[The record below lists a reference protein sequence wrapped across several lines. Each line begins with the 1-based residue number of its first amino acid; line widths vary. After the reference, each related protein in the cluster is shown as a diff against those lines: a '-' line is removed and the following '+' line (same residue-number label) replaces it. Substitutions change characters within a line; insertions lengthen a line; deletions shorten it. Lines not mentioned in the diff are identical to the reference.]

1 MRRDSLC
8 KSRRAPVLAFC
19 LALVAFASAAR
30 LGAAG
35 GDEPLLLVDRVGRV
49 EAWPAV
55 TVLFESGEPLTIEQV
70 SGSFDR
76 FEKPRSAYAALG
88 VSTAAVWLRIPL
100 AVAADSDGHWILDV
114 DYAPLDL
121 IDAYLLGKEG
131 DVLERAALGNRRPFV
146 SRPLQSRTHSVPL
159 TMRAGEQ
166 YDLVVRIVSSGTLVL
181 PVTLNK
187 PTAFHAAALREQML
201 QGVLTG
207 IALCLLLY
215 SLAQWLV
222 LREPFFLKYCVLIT
236 GSLFFSLLHFG
247 IGTQYLWTDLFAVE
261 HYAGGTSALIALI
274 GSFLFI
280 EQALDEPRRSNAF
293 PRLMKG
299 GAVGC
304 ALLAVVYPLDVVAST
319 TITALISVLGPLP
332 ALLGIPGAVRKAR
345 AGDPIGGTLLVAWV
359 VYFFTTTIIIGV
371 IGGWMPAQFWTLHA
385 FQFGA
390 TFDMVAFTYVLG
402 LRTRAIRQV
411 AQRAS
416 VERDLMRSLATTDPL
431 TGLANRR
438 GLSHAFV
445 DAQERAASPGL
456 LALYLID
463 VDGFK
468 LVNDRFGHEAGDEL
482 LIQISSRL
490 RSAVRVSDIVARLGG
505 DEFVVVANGLTSES
519 LADDLGH
526 ALVALGEQPFALARG
541 TAHVGLTVG
550 YALAPPADRDPA
562 VLLQQAD
569 AAMYEGKRAGKRCLR
584 RAAAGGLPPVS
595 QMTAHLVEPGV
606 P

>member
-1 MRRDSLC
+1 M
-8 KSRRAPVLAFC
+8 VLAFC
-19 LALVAFASAAR
+19 LLALSAFASAAPP
-30 LGAAG
+30 GAG
-35 GDEPLLLVDRVGRV
+35 GDDTLLLVDRVGRI
-49 EAWPAV
+49 EAWPTV

-70 SGSFDR
+70 SRSFER
-76 FEKPRSAYAALG
+76 FARPRSAYAALG

-131 DVLERAALGNRRPFV
+131 DVLERVALGNRRPFA
-146 SRPLQSRTHSVPL
+146 SRPLQSRTHTVPL
-159 TMRAGEQ
+159 TMRAGER
-166 YDLVVRIVSSGTLVL
+166 YDLVIRVVSSGTLVL

-187 PTAFHAAALREQML
+187 PTAFHAAAVREQML

-236 GSLFFSLLHFG
+236 GSLLFSLLHFG
-247 IGTQYLWTDLFAVE
+247 IGTQYLWTDLFAIE
-261 HYAGGTSALIALI
+261 HYAGGMSALVALI

-280 EQALDEPRRSNAF
+280 EQALDESHRSKAF

-304 ALLAVVYPLDVVAST
+304 ALLAVVYPLDLVAST

-332 ALLGIPGAVRKAR
+332 ALFGIPGAVRKAR

-359 VYFFTTTIIIGV
+359 VYFFTTAIIIGV

-416 VERDLMRSLATTDPL
+416 VERDLLRSLATTDPL

-438 GLSHAFV
+438 GLSHALLDV
-445 DAQERAASPGL
+445 QDRATSPGL

-490 RSAVRVSDIVARLGG
+490 RSAVRASDIVARLGG
-505 DEFVVVANGLTSES
+505 DEFVVVASGLASEP
-519 LADDLGH
+519 LAEDLGH
-526 ALVALGEQPFALARG
+526 ALVALGERPFALARG
-541 TAHVGLTVG
+541 TAQVGLTVG
-550 YALAPPADRDPA
+550 YALAPPVERDPA
-562 VLLQQAD
+562 VLLQHAD
-569 AAMYEGKRAGKRCLR
+569 AAMYNGKRAGKRCLR
-584 RAAAGGLPPVS
+584 RAAAGDPPPISAVA
-595 QMTAHLVEPGV
+595 AHLVEPGV